1 MLKRIA
7 FMMLCMSL
15 LGLVATT
22 VAVAYKLSPILRFFL
37 G

>member
-7 FMMLCMSL
+7 FTMLCLSL
-15 LGLVATT
+15 LALVATT
-22 VAVAYKLSPILRFFL
+22 VTVVYKLSPILRFFL